1 MVSELQ
7 PRRVRLP
14 ELAHRVYN
22 ATLNLL
28 LPPRCMRCGDAVS
41 AAGAICGPCWAAL
54 AFLAP
59 PCCACCGI
67 PFEHEAAAGTLCGA
81 CTRERPVFNRCRSAL
96 RYDDES
102 RGLILAFKHGDRT
115 QTAPL
120 FGRWMA
126 VAGAELLAEA
136 DLIVPVPLHWT
147 RLLARRFNQSA
158 LLAQRI
164 GQEAGVRYA
173 PNVLVRRKRT
183 RSQGRLTRV
192 QRREN
197 VQAAFAVSAGGR
209 AAIAGRRV
217 LLVDDV
223 LTTGATVTACARVLG
238 RAGAEAVDILTL
250 ARVVRPVP

>member
-1 MVSELQ
+1 MVSDLQ
-7 PRRVRLP
+7 LRRARLP
-14 ELAHRVYN
+14 ELAHRAYD
-22 ATLNLL
+22 ATLNFL
-28 LPPRCMRCGDAVS
+28 LPPRCMRCGNAVS
-41 AAGAICGPCWAAL
+41 AAGVVCGPCWTAL
-54 AFLAP
+54 TFLVP

-67 PFEHEAAAGTLCGA
+67 PFEHEAAVGTLCGA
-81 CTRERPVFNRCRSAL
+81 CSRERPVFDRCRSAL

-164 GQEAGVRYA
+164 GVEAGVHYA
-173 PNVLVRRKRT
+173 PDVLVRRKRT
-183 RSQGRLTRV
+183 RSQGHLTRT

-197 VQAAFAVSAGGR
+197 VQAAFAVRARGR

-223 LTTGATVTACARVLG
+223 LTTGATVTACARVLR
-238 RAGAEAVDILTL
+238 RAGAEAVDVLTL
-250 ARVVRPVP
+250 ARVVRPAR